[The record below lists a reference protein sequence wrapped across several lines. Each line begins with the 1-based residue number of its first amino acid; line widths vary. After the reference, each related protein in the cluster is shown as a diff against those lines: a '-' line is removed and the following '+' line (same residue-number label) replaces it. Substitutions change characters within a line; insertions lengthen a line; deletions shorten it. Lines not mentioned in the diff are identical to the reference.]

1 MTEESEPAAGQK
13 QSLTTVCLVPPASR
27 VGTCLLANDCIS
39 TEDPA
44 SKLLFF
50 LGFPTSAH
58 VRHTVPEVEGEGWSR
73 CALERGS
80 KENQPCGKRAQARGW
95 GLGTWL
101 SRPSACLARIRKGLL
116 DSQYPC

>member
-1 MTEESEPAAGQK
+1 MTESEPAAGQK

-27 VGTCLLANDCIS
+27 VGTCFLANDCIS

-50 LGFPTSAH
+50 FGFPASAH
-58 VRHTVPEVEGEGWSR
+58 IGHAVPGIEGEGWIR

-80 KENQPCGKRAQARGW
+80 KESQPGGKRGE
-95 GLGTWL
+95 GLGAGDMAQLTK
-101 SRPSACLARIRKGLL
+101 CLPCKNKEGLV
-116 DSQYPC
+116 